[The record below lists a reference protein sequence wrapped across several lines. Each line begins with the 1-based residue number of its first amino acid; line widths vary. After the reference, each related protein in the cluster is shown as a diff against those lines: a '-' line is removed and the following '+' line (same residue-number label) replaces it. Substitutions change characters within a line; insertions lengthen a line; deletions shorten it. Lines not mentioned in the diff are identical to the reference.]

1 MLKFI
6 RKNYFYILLLT
17 PVNLVALA
25 IIFVTGLSIDT
36 LNIFLLTY
44 FVIFI
49 AFGLSIYLLKQRH
62 KIELL
67 KIEKRELEKSRNS
80 SLEYIDALWQSQ
92 EGLIQDEKLSSLN
105 SLVAGVAHE
114 LNTPLGVSLTAIS
127 YLEEL
132 IKSKKGKGI
141 VENATPML
149 NLTMANLQKSITLVE
164 KFKEIAGSG
173 SYDDMT
179 PVELREF
186 IDFACCRVNSEKAI
200 GKKHKITYSL
210 PENIW
215 INISQMSLS
224 VIIKNIIENA
234 YDFAFN
240 PDEEGEIN
248 ISAQS
253 SNSDLILVIKDD
265 GKGIPEENIKHIFD
279 PFFTTKRA
287 NKHYGLGLAISYNLL
302 ARHYNG
308 KINCSSIPGKE
319 TKFIITVPDAICQ
332 EPSKKKI
339 TADLAN

>member
-17 PVNLVALA
+17 PVNLVALS

-44 FVIFI
+44 FVILI

-141 VENATPML
+141 IENATPML
-149 NLTMANLQKSITLVE
+149 NLTMANLQKSIMLVE
-164 KFKEIAGSG
+164 KFKEIAGSS
-173 SYDDMT
+173 SYDEMT
-179 PVELREF
+179 PVELKEF
-186 IDFACCRVNSEKAI
+186 IDFACCRVNSDKAI
-200 GKKHKITYSL
+200 GNNHKITYDL
-210 PENIW
+210 PENLW

-234 YDFAFN
+234 YDFAFG
-240 PDEEGEIN
+240 PEDKGEIN
-248 ISAQS
+248 ISAK
-253 SNSDLILVIKDD
+253 SDNNDLVISIKDN
-265 GKGIPEENIKHIFD
+265 GKGIPPKNIKHIFD

-308 KINCSSIPGKE
+308 KITCKSTIGKG
-319 TKFIITVPDAICQ
+319 TNFTIYVPDAICKQ
-332 EPSKKKI
+332 SVKKK
-339 TADLAN
+339 

>member
-6 RKNYFYILLLT
+6 KNNYFYILLLT
-17 PVNLVALA
+17 PVNLVALS

-36 LNIFLLTY
+36 LNAFLLTY
-44 FVIFI
+44 FVILI
-49 AFGLSIYLLKQRH
+49 AFGLSIFLLKQKH

-67 KIEKRELEKSRNS
+67 KMEKRELEKSRNS

-114 LNTPLGVSLTAIS
+114 LNTPLGVSLTAVS

-132 IKSKKGKGI
+132 IKSKKGRSI
-141 VENATPML
+141 LENAAPML
-149 NLTMANLQKSITLVE
+149 NLTMTNLQKSITLVE
-164 KFKEIAGSG
+164 KFKEIAGSS
-173 SYDDMT
+173 SYDEMT
-179 PVELREF
+179 PVDLKEF

-200 GKKHKITYSL
+200 GNKHKIVYNL
-210 PENIW
+210 PEDLW
-215 INISQMSLS
+215 VNISQMSLS

-240 PDEEGEIN
+240 PEDEGVIK

-253 SNSDLILVIKDD
+253 DNFDLIIEIEDN
-265 GKGIPEENIKHIFD
+265 GKGIPSKNIRHIFD

-302 ARHYNG
+302 TRHYNG
-308 KINCSSIPGKE
+308 KIACISTTGKGTRFTISI
-319 TKFIITVPDAICQ
+319 PDAICKK
-332 EPSKKKI
+332 PVKKKV
-339 TADLAN
+339 TTSSC

>member
-6 RKNYFYILLLT
+6 KNNYFYILLLT
-17 PVNLVALA
+17 PVNLVALS

-36 LNIFLLTY
+36 LNTFLLTY
-44 FVIFI
+44 FVILI

-62 KIELL
+62 RIELL
-67 KIEKRELEKSRNS
+67 KIEKKELEKSRNS

-132 IKSKKGKGI
+132 IKSKKGKSI
-141 VENATPML
+141 VDNATPML
-149 NLTMANLQKSITLVE
+149 NLTMANLQKSITLVD
-164 KFKEIAGSG
+164 KFKEIAGSS

-179 PVELREF
+179 PVELNEF
-186 IDFACCRVNSEKAI
+186 IDFACCRVNTEKAI
-200 GKKHKITYSL
+200 GKKHKITYNL
-210 PENIW
+210 PDNMW

-224 VIIKNIIENA
+224 VIIKNIVENA

-240 PDEEGEIN
+240 PEDEGEIN
-248 ISAQS
+248 IAAKSD
-253 SNSDLILVIKDD
+253 NNDLIIIIKDN
-265 GKGIPEENIKHIFD
+265 GKGIPEKNIKHIFD

-302 ARHYNG
+302 TRHYNG
-308 KINCSSIPGKE
+308 NILCSSIPGKE
-319 TKFIITVPDAICQ
+319 TSFIITIPDVICTQ
-332 EPSKKKI
+332 PEKKKVTVNI
-339 TADLAN
+339 